1 MFRVWVLVLF
11 PLVQGFGAGV
21 PVACISANSLGSGSL
36 ELVFRWVAGIQAN
49 SSGFGS
55 LELFPLGWVL
65 ELVFQSLV
73 FRPIVQVL
81 ELVFR

>member
-1 MFRVWVLVLF
+1 L
-11 PLVQGFGAGV
+11 
-21 PVACISANSLGSGSL
+21 
-36 ELVFRWVAGIQAN
+36 
-49 SSGFGS
+49 GFGS

-81 ELVFR
+81 ELVFRWVTGIQANSLGSGGSGAVPIGLGSGAGVLIACISAN